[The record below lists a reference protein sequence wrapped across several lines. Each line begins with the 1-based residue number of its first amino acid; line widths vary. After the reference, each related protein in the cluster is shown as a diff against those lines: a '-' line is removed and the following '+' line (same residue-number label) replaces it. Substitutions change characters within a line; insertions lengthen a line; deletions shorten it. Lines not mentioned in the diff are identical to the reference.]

1 MRQSIVSPSSRRAWR
16 FAVVALLAL
25 SVTSLAACKSR
36 DGAITEQSSSKVE
49 TGTVQATPEVTP
61 TVAATAAP
69 APSEVLT
76 SAPATSTVATTA
88 PASKPATSAA
98 KPKPKPAA
106 AKPAWPAKVTAF
118 AKSFKKPVWYP
129 QAVPKGFKTDSVDVV
144 EMDPGTGLVCD
155 VVLLRDGKVIQF
167 TQGSPTVRAYEFVS
181 AGKVP
186 WGAKGKADIVRQDPA
201 DPKSPIIIVFQKDGN
216 LAELSGDV
224 SPEALKAIAASMVL
238 VK

>member
-1 MRQSIVSPSSRRAWR
+1 MRQSIASPSNRRAWR
-16 FAVVALLAL
+16 FAVVAVLAL
-25 SVTSLAACKSR
+25 SVTSLVACKAR
-36 DGAITEQSSSKVE
+36 DGAITEQSGSKVE

-61 TVAATAAP
+61 TVAATVAP

-76 SAPATSTVATTA
+76 SAPATSTAAITA
-88 PASKPATSAA
+88 PVSKPATPAA
-98 KPKPKPAA
+98 KPKPVA
-106 AKPAWPAKVTAF
+106 AKPAWPAKVAAF

-129 QAVPKGFKTDSVDVV
+129 QAVPKGFKPDSVDVV

-186 WGAKGKADIVRQDPA
+186 WGTKGKADVVRQDPA